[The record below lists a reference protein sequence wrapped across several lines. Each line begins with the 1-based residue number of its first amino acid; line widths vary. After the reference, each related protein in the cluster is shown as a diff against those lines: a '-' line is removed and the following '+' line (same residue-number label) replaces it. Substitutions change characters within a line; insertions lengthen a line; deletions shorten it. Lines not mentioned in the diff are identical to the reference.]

1 MEYMNIDSM
10 HIGSTLKQLRE
21 QKGKTIAEASD
32 EIGIS
37 QSAIGMYE
45 SGKRIPRDEI
55 KIQLARY
62 YGLTVEAIFYPQK
75 QHELCDFGP
84 VDSGIANALLGGR
97 TLPDPLE
104 FHHV

>member
-1 MEYMNIDSM
+1 MDYMNIEPM
-10 HIGSTLKQLRE
+10 HIGSILKQLRE

-55 KIQLARY
+55 KIQIAKY

-75 QHELCDFGP
+75 QHETCDYGPAIPGMINDALCRR
-84 VDSGIANALLGGR
+84 A
-97 TLPDPLE
+97 LPDPLD
-104 FHHV
+104 FHM